1 MQFEKSISLP
11 SKVKQVIELALWV
24 DENDRNYLQCICG
37 GEAEFDK
44 IISQI
49 TERGEENDLCSS
61 SRPCN

>member
-49 TERGEENDLCSS
+49 TERGEENE
-61 SRPCN
+61 